1 MTVEY
6 GFQGTHITNIAALLA
21 QCPSWQT
28 VCGVATD
35 AEASGYIHLVDVQPE
50 PDAPYAVVYP
60 GDTSVAA
67 VDTGGALVFSGT
79 VDILLVLSPSG
90 AGQAAKYF
98 AFDAAVSNIVLEM
111 QERARDGYAIIRN
124 LEISKDAYGR
134 FTDPEKRGRGDM
146 YAAQITVAIGVQ

>member
-21 QCPSWQT
+21 KCSSWQT
-28 VCGVATD
+28 VCDVATE
-35 AEASGYIHLVDVQPE
+35 AEASGYIHLVYIQPE

-60 GDTSVAA
+60 GDTSVTAI
-67 VDTGGALVFSGT
+67 DTGGALVFSGT
-79 VDILLVLSPSG
+79 VEVLLVLSPTG
-90 AGQAAKYF
+90 AGQAAKF
-98 AFDAAVSNIVLEM
+98 FSFDAAVSNIALEM

-124 LEISKDAYGR
+124 LEMSKDTYGR

-146 YAAQITVAIGVQ
+146 YAAQITVAVGVQ